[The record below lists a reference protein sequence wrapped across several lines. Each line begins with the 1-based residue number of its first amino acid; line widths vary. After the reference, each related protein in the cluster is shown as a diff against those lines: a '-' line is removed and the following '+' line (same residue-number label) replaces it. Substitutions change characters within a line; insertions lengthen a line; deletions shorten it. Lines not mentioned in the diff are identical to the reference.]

1 EIGNTRHLNSDFPV
15 FRYADAL
22 LMKAEA
28 LWQQDNGS
36 QEALDLVNQ
45 IRTRAGVAELGSL
58 TADELLAERGR
69 EMFYEA
75 WRRSDL
81 IRFGKFGDEW
91 DFKPASAPGK
101 ELFPIPQNK
110 INVNPNLRQNPS
122 Y

>member
-1 EIGNTRHLNSDFPV
+1 
-15 FRYADAL
+15 
-22 LMKAEA
+22 
-28 LWQQDNGS
+28 
-36 QEALDLVNQ
+36 
-45 IRTRAGVAELGSL
+45 L

-81 IRFGKFGDEW
+81 IRFGKFGGEW